1 VLPQFSQLSLLCVG
15 ALLAGGVLGAVVTI
29 GSPGQ
34 LYATGYG
41 RLLAAKVVVTVVLV
55 LLAYRNRTMW
65 LPAAGS
71 HRATAVVS
79 RSRAMF
85 ELAIMAIA
93 LTLAAALAV
102 TG

>member
-1 VLPQFSQLSLLCVG
+1 MTLLSL
-15 ALLAGGVLGAVVTI
+15 
-29 GSPGQ
+29 SQ

-41 RLLAAKVVVTVVLV
+41 RLLSAKVLVTVVLV

-65 LPAAGS
+65 FTRRTHAPG
-71 HRATAVVS
+71 HRRGVTVTG
-79 RSRAMF
+79 RAL
-85 ELAIMAIA
+85 ELAIMAVA